1 MYTVPNSFSVLANC
15 SVSPKT
21 FSSSLA
27 ISSSSVTAY
36 LYLSFLSNA
45 VAIFLLAFIT
55 LLSSGLY
62 SYSYKV
68 FTFWMQVRELSE
80 LPIF

>member
-1 MYTVPNSFSVLANC
+1 
-15 SVSPKT
+15 
-21 FSSSLA
+21 
-27 ISSSSVTAY
+27 VTAY